1 MVNRHPIVV
10 MMNSMQQSKLATQ
23 PKKKDRYEQFKG
35 IINLVK
41 HNPLTKAKPF
51 IAKDLSYP
59 NQHSDEALVLCWP
72 LASPNLFMYVSS
84 YIDSRSQLPERT
96 IRITTLEEQIP
107 GNAQRGAV
115 KLATVNTSKRREQIR
130 LNKGARYV
138 GFMVEYLDP
147 TKNKLLYKNDK
158 SIVCDKK
165 RKYDTEDVNRQENS
179 GYVEMTHHRL
189 AAEGRSFVQIIQCQT
204 MKSSAASAVGI
215 HSKNIKSCSLLDEEL
230 FYVYSYLSCMIQVY
244 KLDEASMMENL
255 EARYVSHERNEVLS
269 VLKNLP
275 KSGQDAGAGPSRK
288 RKQQKQTKN
297 VRNKKKNATAELV
310 QDEQN
315 KEAGGEV
322 QEKEP
327 PAKEEEETNNGE
339 NGDEVDGE
347 NGDEVDGKD
356 GGDRRKA
363 KKDQRSKKRKKNNDA
378 AATLDYTNLYVI
390 PPDGDD
396 DDDDDE
402 DGEDVREEE
411 DDDEEDDDVRED
423 EEYGQII

>member
-1 MVNRHPIVV
+1 

-107 GNAQRGAV
+107 GNAQRGSV

-230 FYVYSYLSCMIQVY
+230 FYVFSYLSCMINVY

-255 EARYVSHERNEVLS
+255 EARHVAHERNEVLS

-363 KKDQRSKKRKKNNDA
+363 KKDQQSKKRKKNNDA

-396 DDDDDE
+396 DEDGEDDDDDDDE

-411 DDDEEDDDVRED
+411 DDDEEDDDARED
-423 EEYGQII
+423 EEYGQIM

>member
-1 MVNRHPIVV
+1 

-72 LASPNLFMYVSS
+72 LAQPNLFMYVSS
-84 YIDSRSQLPERT
+84 YIDSRSQLPVRT
-96 IRITTLEEQIP
+96 IRITTLEEQIH
-107 GNAQRGAV
+107 GNAQRGSV

-396 DDDDDE
+396 DEDGEDDDDDDDE

-411 DDDEEDDDVRED
+411 DDDEEDDDARED
-423 EEYGQII
+423 EEYGQIM

>member
-1 MVNRHPIVV
+1 
-10 MMNSMQQSKLATQ
+10 MMNSMQQTKLATQ
-23 PKKKDRYEQFKG
+23 PKKKDRYDQFKG

-72 LASPNLFMYVSS
+72 LAQPNLFMYVSS

-107 GNAQRGAV
+107 GNAQRGAA

-255 EARYVSHERNEVLS
+255 EARHVAHERNEVLS

-297 VRNKKKNATAELV
+297 VRNKKKNATTAELV

-396 DDDDDE
+396 DEDGEDDDDDDDE

-411 DDDEEDDDVRED
+411 DDDEEDDDARED
-423 EEYGQII
+423 EEYGQIM